1 MALMRALPLLCLF
14 AFGCAAPWA
23 ANERSLRAWL
33 RQPVAERELRAAYLR
48 GELDAADAP
57 RQGVRL
63 AAAHHALRMQQPA
76 PIAALLD
83 TEAGAF
89 PGASVFLAS
98 YRALL
103 QAPTSAA
110 APAPRDGSVLLVVL
124 ADQTKQRDVIADAL
138 ATAERPLRELGYY
151 VVPADVS
158 AELLDILGGEV
169 APLVVGTPDPAAL
182 RRLHELGVDA
192 CLIFELGRLWVQ
204 ESLTVESAQFELS
217 YSLYDTATARLRWQR
232 PVFGSYD
239 RRNPVRGYSEPDE
252 TFYYPSSL
260 GPGFADQVDFIRA
273 LNGGVLSTV
282 PGPTRPR

>member
-1 MALMRALPLLCLF
+1 MGRMRALLFVTLF
-14 AFGCAAPWA
+14 AAGCAAPWA

-33 RQPVAERELRAAYLR
+33 REPVAERELRAAHLR
-48 GELDAADAP
+48 SELDAGDAP

-76 PIAALLD
+76 PITALLD

-98 YRALL
+98 YRSLL
-103 QAPTSAA
+103 RAPAPAA
-110 APAPRDGSVLLVVL
+110 APAARDGSVLLVVL

-151 VVPADVS
+151 VVPADV
-158 AELLDILGGEV
+158 AGELLDVLGAEV
-169 APLVVGTPDPAAL
+169 APLCAGTADPAAL

-192 CLIFELGRLWVQ
+192 CLLFELGRLWIH
-204 ESLTVESAQFELS
+204 ESLTVESAQFELG

-252 TFYYPSSL
+252 TFFYPSSL

-282 PGPTRPR
+282 PPPARPR